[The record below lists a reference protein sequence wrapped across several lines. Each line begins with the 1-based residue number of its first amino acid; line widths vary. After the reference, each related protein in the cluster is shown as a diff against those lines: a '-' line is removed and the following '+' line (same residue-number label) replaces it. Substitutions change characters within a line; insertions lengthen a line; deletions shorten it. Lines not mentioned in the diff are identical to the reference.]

1 MFSPEDKLR
10 KVLVRVVEDL
20 PYGLIIAEAFLKMH
34 GSSISFAAGGG
45 FEPAPELTCMRVLS
59 RQQET
64 STRRQWSLQWE
75 LRPVRQTVVPG
86 FVSVELDAYAKGAQ
100 PHDMQLVVVEP
111 TASYDMETGAD
122 LGIVRGEQ

>member
-45 FEPAPELTCMRVLS
+45 FEPAPELTCMRVIS
-59 RQQET
+59 STGDFNSKAVEFAVGVAT
-64 STRRQWSLQWE
+64 SPTDGGA
-75 LRPVRQTVVPG
+75 G
-86 FVSVELDAYAKGAQ
+86 FRK
-100 PHDMQLVVVEP
+100 
-111 TASYDMETGAD
+111 
-122 LGIVRGEQ
+122 RGVGRVCQGSATP